1 MLHIDEIKY
10 LFGIE
15 LNKDQYYNNLRWQ
28 SWSVPAVHGYS
39 ASCDVKV

>member
-1 MLHIDEIKY
+1 MLHFDEIKY

-15 LNKDQYYNNLRWQ
+15 LNKDQYLRWQ
-28 SWSVPAVHGYS
+28 SWSFPALHGHS